1 MITWIAL
8 GILIIGGLG
17 LVLSHDAGT
26 IAGMA
31 SDDFAR
37 IVAAVAL
44 LLWIGAGFFGR
55 ARFSAFKAIKQAV
68 AWTAVALGLVLAYS
82 YREDFNGIYH
92 RIVTELNP
100 SRPAAV
106 VTASGGDAVQVLRDA
121 AGHFVVRAEINGSSV
136 PMLVDTGAS
145 SIVLSTRDAERV
157 RIGVEG
163 LSFIVPVQTANGTGF
178 AARTRIAAIAV
189 GPIVERDIDILVA
202 SEGAL
207 NQSLLGM
214 NFLNRLTSFS
224 VSGDRLVM
232 VP

>member
-8 GILIIGGLG
+8 GILIIGGLV
-17 LVLSHDAGT
+17 LVVSHDAGT

-37 IVAAVAL
+37 IVAALAL

-68 AWTAVALGLVLAYS
+68 VWIAIALGLVLAYS
-82 YREDFNGIYH
+82 YRDQFNDVYQ
-92 RIVTELNP
+92 RVLAELDP
-100 SRPAAV
+100 SRPV
-106 VTASGGDAVQVLRDA
+106 STVTASGGDAVQVLRDA

-145 SIVLSTRDAERV
+145 SIVLSTQDAERV
-157 RIGVEG
+157 RIGVDG
-163 LSFIVPVQTANGTGF
+163 LSFVIPVQTANGTGF
-178 AARTRIAAIAV
+178 AARTRITAIAV
-189 GPIVERDIDILVA
+189 GPIIERDIDVLVA